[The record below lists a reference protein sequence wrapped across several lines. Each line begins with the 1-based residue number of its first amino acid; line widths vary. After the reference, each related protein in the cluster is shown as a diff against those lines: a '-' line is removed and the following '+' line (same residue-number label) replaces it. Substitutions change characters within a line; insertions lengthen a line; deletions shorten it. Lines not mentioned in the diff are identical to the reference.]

1 VVNPGGE
8 AQSVH
13 RDYHMGF
20 QTAAEIERFPLHA
33 HQLSP
38 VLTLQGAVA
47 HCDMPVESGPTL
59 YLPYSQNF
67 VPGYFAWRKPEFKD
81 YFNKNYIQLPLAK
94 GDAVFLSP
102 ALFHAA
108 GHNRT
113 KDIKR
118 MANLLQVSSAYGRAM
133 ESMDRAG
140 MSAILYPT
148 LRKMKLSA
156 GEISNVI
163 AACAEGYAFPTNL
176 DRDPPIGGLAP
187 QTQQQLMVKALTEN
201 WETDV
206 FTAALKKHSWRR
218 LT

>member
-1 VVNPGGE
+1 
-8 AQSVH
+8 
-13 RDYHMGF
+13 
-20 QTAAEIERFPLHA
+20 
-33 HQLSP
+33 
-38 VLTLQGAVA
+38 
-47 HCDMPVESGPTL
+47 MPVESGPTL

-133 ESMDRAG
+133 ESIDRAG

-148 LRKMKLSA
+148 LRKMKLSL
-156 GEISNVI
+156 GEISNAI
-163 AACAEGYAFPTNL
+163 AACAEGYSFPTNL

-187 QTQQQLMVKALTEN
+187 QTQQQLMAKALAED